1 MNKHPY
7 EQIYASIL
15 RDPIHGIAATRAK
28 LMQVLRS
35 LDYVGWSKQE
45 ESGRL
50 DRRALTRYA
59 TGQANIFSRR
69 EVVEADTAAVSVL
82 VDCSASMRGKEIQC
96 AQAIAI
102 QLSSILSKSNASFE
116 VNGFHGG
123 DYGNGIKG
131 YGGGGSSACTELVEF
146 IPFKRWNEPL
156 HRAAANLGL
165 MDKLASNGTPDYSA
179 IYLKLEEL
187 SRRTESRKI
196 LFLLTDAECYNTRH
210 ISYLQEFADKRGIRI
225 AAIGIGQTEVGKCF
239 RNAENV
245 MQVSDIATKSFGNL
259 LKAIA

>member
-1 MNKHPY
+1 MDKHPY
-7 EQIYASIL
+7 EQVYANVL
-15 RDPIHGIAATRAK
+15 RNPIHGIAATRAK
-28 LMQVLRS
+28 LLQVLRS

-123 DYGNGIKG
+123 DYSNGVRGSNGN
-131 YGGGGSSACTELVEF
+131 SASTELVEF
-146 IPFKRWNEPL
+146 IPFKRWTEPL

-165 MDKLASNGTPDYSA
+165 MNQLASNGTPDYSA

-196 LFLLTDAECYNTRH
+196 LFLLTDAENYNTRH

-225 AAIGIGQTEVGKCF
+225 AAIGIGDTDVGKCF

-259 LKAIA
+259 LKTIA

>member
-1 MNKHPY
+1 MEKHIY
-7 EQIYASIL
+7 EAEFSRIL
-15 RDPIHGIAATRAK
+15 RDPINGIAATRAK

-35 LDYVGWSKQE
+35 LDFVGWSSHE

-50 DRRALTRYA
+50 DRRAFTRYA

-82 VDCSASMRGKEIQC
+82 VDCSASMRGKEIRV

-116 VNGFHGG
+116 VTGFHGSEHT
-123 DYGNGIKG
+123 NGIA
-131 YGGGGSSACTELVEF
+131 GSNGNKACTEVVEF
-146 IPFKRWNEPL
+146 IPFKQWNEPL
-156 HRAAANLGL
+156 HRAAAKLGV
-165 MDKLASNGTPDYSA
+165 MDHLASNGTPDYGA

-187 SRRTESRKI
+187 SRRPESRKI

-225 AAIGIGQTEVGKCF
+225 AAIGIGHTQVGKCF

-245 MQVSDIATKSFGNL
+245 SEVKDIATKSFGKL

>member
-1 MNKHPY
+1 MDKHPY
-7 EQIYASIL
+7 EQVYANVL
-15 RDPIHGIAATRAK
+15 RNPIHGIAATRAK

-69 EVVEADTAAVSVL
+69 ECVEADTAAVSVL

-123 DYGNGIKG
+123 DYSNQVKGSNGN
-131 YGGGGSSACTELVEF
+131 SASTELVEF
-146 IPFKRWNEPL
+146 IQFKRWTEPL

-165 MDKLASNGTPDYSA
+165 MNQLASNGTPDYSA

-259 LKAIA
+259 LKTIA